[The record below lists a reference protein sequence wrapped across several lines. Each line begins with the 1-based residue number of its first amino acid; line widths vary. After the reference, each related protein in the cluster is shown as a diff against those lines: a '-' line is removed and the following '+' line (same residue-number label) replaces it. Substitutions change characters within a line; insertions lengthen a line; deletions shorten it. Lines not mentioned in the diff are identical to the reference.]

1 MAKLG
6 TVNKSFPARV
16 PASCWCSQ
24 GVHLFIPHQSSMSA
38 VTQALKRFVPLK
50 KSDLPPVLKVTTG
63 SLYQVL
69 SRTPSGGVGTEVHQT
84 RWSQKQIS
92 DSYWVITRS
101 KFKDEGQHGKAWGK
115 LYWKGTII
123 SVAVLQADYS

>member
-1 MAKLG
+1 
-6 TVNKSFPARV
+6 
-16 PASCWCSQ
+16 
-24 GVHLFIPHQSSMSA
+24 MSA
-38 VTQALKRFVPLK
+38 VTQALRRFVPLK
-50 KSDLPPVLKVTTG
+50 KCDLPPVLKVTTG
-63 SLYQVL
+63 NLYQVL

-115 LYWKGTII
+115 LYWKGTVI